1 MSDHPQNYGSQPTPS
16 SNPGGTPGGYGNSY
30 HNPPSSDGGYGSA
43 TSPGVGGYGAGT
55 PQSGGSTYGSPSSSG
70 STFGSG
76 SSSTFGSG
84 SGSAFSSSSGSTF
97 GPPPGNAGYGTPPTS
112 PGGYGTLPGQ
122 EQKTNGFAIASLI
135 CGLVA
140 PCGGGLLSVI
150 FGIIALSQI
159 KKNGQKGRGLAI
171 GGMVATAVWILLV
184 ALFVVIGILAADG
197 DDDTNQSARSND
209 RVAEDQH
216 EGSSNGDDNGTDN
229 GGDTTTAPED
239 IDVLSLSVGD
249 CLSDLSGSMFATLP
263 VVPCSEPH
271 EGEVYALFDVSL
283 DGITYPGED
292 AIIDEAEQGCDSR
305 LQNYAPSAYRDSGVE
320 IFYLYPS
327 EDTWSFGDREV
338 VCITYYPDGPRTG
351 SIAE

>member
-1 MSDHPQNYGSQPTPS
+1 M
-16 SNPGGTPGGYGNSY
+16 
-30 HNPPSSDGGYGSA
+30 
-43 TSPGVGGYGAGT
+43 
-55 PQSGGSTYGSPSSSG
+55 
-70 STFGSG
+70 
-76 SSSTFGSG
+76 
-84 SGSAFSSSSGSTF
+84 
-97 GPPPGNAGYGTPPTS
+97 
-112 PGGYGTLPGQ
+112 
-122 EQKTNGFAIASLI
+122 
-135 CGLVA
+135 
-140 PCGGGLLSVI
+140 I

-197 DDDTNQSARSND
+197 DDDTNQSARSDD

-351 SIAE
+351 SIADEPLAALERHFAAPAQPTSSAWPTCRICVDRVPWVGGTGGRWGPSPAECAAAREGGTRCGPYGSSPSPRTVKRWYSPTRWAACWPCPRTTDSRRCCAPTRPPCLRRRAPGRRKSRLARAPRHPGPHPRRRICR